1 MNFISRTITGGVMI
15 FVGLVLIIVSFFISF
30 AFLIYSIVILII
42 GTIILLN
49 KNEDR
54 IEKIKSR
61 RSKK

>member
-1 MNFISRTITGGVMI
+1 MI